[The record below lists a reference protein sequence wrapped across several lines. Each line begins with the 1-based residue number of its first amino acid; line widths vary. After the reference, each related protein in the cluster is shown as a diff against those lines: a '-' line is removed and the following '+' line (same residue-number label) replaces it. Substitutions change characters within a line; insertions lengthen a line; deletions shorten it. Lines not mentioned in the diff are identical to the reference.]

1 VTGASEHHAS
11 VHRASEHGA
20 DTRTRLLDAAM
31 RLFIER
37 GFGKVTVRDIT
48 AAARANLAAVSYHFR
63 DKAGLYEE
71 VLALGLQ
78 SVQEMNAEMML
89 PREGHSPEER
99 LRYYVRQYLPRII
112 RTDRRG
118 GFYQL
123 LKHEMSDPTPVAR
136 TYVRQAIMPRI
147 EFLIEIVREMLGEA
161 ASDARVQQCVMSIQA
176 QCLFFLPDPFKNMV
190 AGDWQPNSDER
201 IREVADHIA
210 DFSLAGIRAIA
221 GARRG
226 PRVRPR

>member
-1 VTGASEHHAS
+1 VTEAS
-11 VHRASEHGA
+11 VHGVSEHGA

-31 RLFIER
+31 RLFTER

-48 AAARANLAAVSYHFR
+48 AAAHANIAAVSYHFR

-71 VLALGLQ
+71 VLAASLQ
-78 SVQEMNAEMML
+78 SAQALNAEMIL
-89 PREGHSPEER
+89 PKEGHSPEER
-99 LRYYVRQYLPRII
+99 LRYYVRQYLPRLI

-118 GFYQL
+118 GIYQL
-123 LKHEMSDPTPVAR
+123 LKHEMSDPPPMAR

-147 EFLIEIVREMLGEA
+147 ELLIEIVREMLGEA
-161 ASDARVQQCVMSIQA
+161 ATDARVQHCVMSIQG

-190 AGDWQPNSDER
+190 AEGWQPNTDER

-210 DFSLAGIRAIA
+210 DFSLAGIRAMA

>member
-1 VTGASEHHAS
+1 MSAP
-11 VHRASEHGA
+11 EHGA
-20 DTRTRLLDAAM
+20 DTRARLLDAGM
-31 RLFIER
+31 RLFTER

-71 VLALGLQ
+71 VLALGLRFA
-78 SVQEMNAEMML
+78 QELNAETML
-89 PREGHSPEER
+89 EGEGHTPEER

-118 GFYQL
+118 GIYQL
-123 LKHEMSDPTPVAR
+123 LKHEMADPTPVAR
-136 TYVRQAIMPRI
+136 AYVRQAIMPSI
-147 EFLIEIVREMLGEA
+147 EFLVEIVRELLGDA
-161 ASDARVQQCVMSIQA
+161 ATDERVRRCVTSIQA
-176 QCLFFLPDPFKNMV
+176 QCLFFLPDPFKDMV
-190 AGDWQPNSDER
+190 AGDWQPNTDER
-201 IREVADHIA
+201 IREMADHIT
-210 DFSLAGIRAIA
+210 DFSLAGIRSIA

>member
-1 VTGASEHHAS
+1 MTGAAEHDAP
-11 VHRASEHGA
+11 VRGALEHGP
-20 DTRTRLLDAAM
+20 DTRTRLLGAAM
-31 RLFIER
+31 RLFTER
-37 GFGKVTVRDIT
+37 GYGKVTVRDIT

-71 VLALGLQ
+71 VLALGLH
-78 SVQEMNAEMML
+78 SALEMNAEMML
-89 PREGHSPEER
+89 PREGHSPEDR

-112 RTDRRG
+112 RRDKRG
-118 GFYQL
+118 GIYQL
-123 LKHEMSDPTPVAR
+123 LKHEMSDPTPMAR

-147 EFLIEIVREMLGEA
+147 EFLIEIVREMLGET

-190 AGDWQPNSDER
+190 VGDWQPDTDER

-210 DFSLAGIRAIA
+210 DFSLAGIRASA

>member
-1 VTGASEHHAS
+1 VTGAAEHDAP
-11 VHRASEHGA
+11 VRGALEHGP
-20 DTRTRLLDAAM
+20 DTRTRLLGAAM
-31 RLFIER
+31 RLFTER
-37 GFGKVTVRDIT
+37 GYGKVTVRDIT

-71 VLALGLQ
+71 VLALGLH
-78 SVQEMNAEMML
+78 SALEMNAEMML
-89 PREGHSPEER
+89 PREGHSPEDR

-112 RTDRRG
+112 RRDKRG
-118 GFYQL
+118 GIYQL
-123 LKHEMSDPTPVAR
+123 LKHEMSDPTPMAR
-136 TYVRQAIMPRI
+136 PYVRQAIMPRI
-147 EFLIEIVREMLGEA
+147 EFLIEIVREMLGET

-190 AGDWQPNSDER
+190 VGDWQPDTDER

-210 DFSLAGIRAIA
+210 DFSLAGIRASA

>member
-1 VTGASEHHAS
+1 VTDAS
-11 VHRASEHGA
+11 VHGVTEHGA

-31 RLFIER
+31 RLFTER
-37 GFGKVTVRDIT
+37 GFAKVTVRDIT
-48 AAARANLAAVSYHFR
+48 AAAHANIAAVSYHFR

-78 SVQEMNAEMML
+78 SAQAMNAEMIL
-89 PREGHSPEER
+89 PKEGHSPEER
-99 LRYYVRQYLPRII
+99 LRYYVRQYLPRLI

-118 GFYQL
+118 GIYQL
-123 LKHEMSDPTPVAR
+123 LKHEMSDPTPMAR

-147 EFLIEIVREMLGEA
+147 ELLIEIVREMLGEA
-161 ASDARVQQCVMSIQA
+161 ATDAHVRQCVMSIQA
-176 QCLFFLPDPFKNMV
+176 QCLFFLPDPFKNLV
-190 AGDWQPNSDER
+190 DEGWQPNTDER

-210 DFSLAGIRAIA
+210 DFSLAGIRALA
-221 GARRG
+221 VVRRG

>member
-1 VTGASEHHAS
+1 MTGAAEHDAP
-11 VHRASEHGA
+11 VRGALEHGP
-20 DTRTRLLDAAM
+20 DTRTRLLGAAM
-31 RLFIER
+31 RLFTER
-37 GFGKVTVRDIT
+37 GYGKVTVRDIT

-71 VLALGLQ
+71 VLALGLH
-78 SVQEMNAEMML
+78 SALEMNAETML
-89 PREGHSPEER
+89 PREGHSPEDR
-99 LRYYVRQYLPRII
+99 LRYYVQYLPRII
-112 RTDRRG
+112 RRDKRG
-118 GFYQL
+118 GIYQL
-123 LKHEMSDPTPVAR
+123 LKHEMSDPTPMAR

-147 EFLIEIVREMLGEA
+147 EFLIEIVREMLGET

-190 AGDWQPNSDER
+190 VGDWQPDTDER

-210 DFSLAGIRAIA
+210 DFSLAGIRASA

>member
-1 VTGASEHHAS
+1 VTGAAEHDAP
-11 VHRASEHGA
+11 VRGALEHGP
-20 DTRTRLLDAAM
+20 DTRTRLLGAAM
-31 RLFIER
+31 RLFTER
-37 GFGKVTVRDIT
+37 GYGKVTVRDIT

-71 VLALGLQ
+71 VLALGLH
-78 SVQEMNAEMML
+78 SALEMNAEMML
-89 PREGHSPEER
+89 PREGHSPEDR
-99 LRYYVRQYLPRII
+99 LRYYVRQYLPRNI
-112 RTDRRG
+112 RRDKRG
-118 GFYQL
+118 GIYQL
-123 LKHEMSDPTPVAR
+123 LKHEMSDPTPMAR

-147 EFLIEIVREMLGEA
+147 EFLIEIVREMLGET

-190 AGDWQPNSDER
+190 VGDWQPDTDER

-210 DFSLAGIRAIA
+210 DFSLAGIRASA

>member
-1 VTGASEHHAS
+1 VTGAAEHDAP
-11 VHRASEHGA
+11 VRGALEHGP
-20 DTRTRLLDAAM
+20 DTRTRLLGAAM
-31 RLFIER
+31 RLFTER
-37 GFGKVTVRDIT
+37 GYGKVTVRDIT

-71 VLALGLQ
+71 VLALGLH
-78 SVQEMNAEMML
+78 SALEMNAEMML
-89 PREGHSPEER
+89 PREGHSPEDR

-112 RTDRRG
+112 RRDKRG
-118 GFYQL
+118 GIYQL
-123 LKHEMSDPTPVAR
+123 LKHEMSDPTPMAR

-147 EFLIEIVREMLGEA
+147 EFLIEIVREMLGET

-190 AGDWQPNSDER
+190 VGDWQPDTDER
-201 IREVADHIA
+201 SREVADHIA
-210 DFSLAGIRAIA
+210 DFSLAGIRASA
-221 GARRG
+221 EARRG

>member
-1 VTGASEHHAS
+1 VTGAAEHDAP
-11 VHRASEHGA
+11 VRGALEHGP
-20 DTRTRLLDAAM
+20 DTRTRLLGAAM
-31 RLFIER
+31 RLFTER
-37 GFGKVTVRDIT
+37 GYGKVTVRDIT

-71 VLALGLQ
+71 VLALGLH
-78 SVQEMNAEMML
+78 SALEMNAEMML
-89 PREGHSPEER
+89 PREGHSPEDR

-112 RTDRRG
+112 RRDKRG
-118 GFYQL
+118 GIYQL
-123 LKHEMSDPTPVAR
+123 LKHEMSDPTPMAR

-147 EFLIEIVREMLGEA
+147 EFLIEIVREMLGET

-190 AGDWQPNSDER
+190 VGDWQPDTDER

-210 DFSLAGIRAIA
+210 DFSLAGIRASA

>member
-1 VTGASEHHAS
+1 MTGAAEHDAP
-11 VHRASEHGA
+11 VRGALEHGP
-20 DTRTRLLDAAM
+20 DTRTRLLGAAM
-31 RLFIER
+31 RLFTER
-37 GFGKVTVRDIT
+37 GYGKVTVRDIT

-71 VLALGLQ
+71 VLALGLH
-78 SVQEMNAEMML
+78 SALEMNAEMML
-89 PREGHSPEER
+89 PREGHSPEDR

-112 RTDRRG
+112 RRDKRG
-118 GFYQL
+118 GIYQL
-123 LKHEMSDPTPVAR
+123 LKHEMSDPTPMAR

-147 EFLIEIVREMLGEA
+147 EFLIEIVREMLGET

-190 AGDWQPNSDER
+190 VGDWQPDTDER
-201 IREVADHIA
+201 IREAADHIA
-210 DFSLAGIRAIA
+210 DFSLAGIRASA

>member
-1 VTGASEHHAS
+1 MGAA
-11 VHRASEHGA
+11 AHGA

-31 RLFIER
+31 RLFTER
-37 GFGKVTVRDIT
+37 GFARVTVRDIT
-48 AAARANLAAVSYHFR
+48 GAAGANLAAVSYHFR

-71 VLALGLQ
+71 VLTLGLR
-78 SVQEMNAEMML
+78 SAQEMNAEVML

-99 LRYYVRQYLPRII
+99 LRHYVRQYLPRII

-118 GFYQL
+118 GIYQL
-123 LKHEMSDPTPVAR
+123 LKHEMSDPTPTAR

-147 EFLIEIVREMLGEA
+147 EFLIEIIREMLGETA
-161 ASDARVQQCVMSIQA
+161 TDVRVQRCVMSIQA
-176 QCLFFLPDPFKNMV
+176 QCLYFLPDPFKNLV

-201 IREVADHIA
+201 IREMADHIA
-210 DFSLAGIRAIA
+210 DFSLAGIRALA
-221 GARRG
+221 AARRG

>member
-1 VTGASEHHAS
+1 VTGAAEHDAP
-11 VHRASEHGA
+11 VRGALEHGP
-20 DTRTRLLDAAM
+20 DTRTRLLGAAM
-31 RLFIER
+31 RLFTER
-37 GFGKVTVRDIT
+37 GYGKVTVRDIT

-71 VLALGLQ
+71 VLALGLH
-78 SVQEMNAEMML
+78 SALEMNAEMML
-89 PREGHSPEER
+89 PREGHSPEDR

-112 RTDRRG
+112 RRDKRG
-118 GFYQL
+118 GIYQL
-123 LKHEMSDPTPVAR
+123 LKHEMSDPTPMAR

-147 EFLIEIVREMLGEA
+147 EFLIEIVREMLGDT

-190 AGDWQPNSDER
+190 VGDWQPDTDER

-210 DFSLAGIRAIA
+210 DFSLAGIRASA